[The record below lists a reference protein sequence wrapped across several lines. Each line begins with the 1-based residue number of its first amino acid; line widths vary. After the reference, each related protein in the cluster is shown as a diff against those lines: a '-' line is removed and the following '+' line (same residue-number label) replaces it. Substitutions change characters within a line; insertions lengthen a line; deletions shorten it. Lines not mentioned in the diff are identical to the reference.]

1 MPHLIAND
9 ILIPEMAAL
18 LQEGHQVR
26 FTPSGVSMRP
36 FIEGGK
42 DSVVLERKPRYRVGD
57 IVLMQLPTTYV
68 LHRLIAV
75 DGDRV
80 TLRGDG
86 NLYGVEQGTQADIL
100 GYVTEIR
107 SPKGCRK
114 IICKGRV
121 WHVLFPVR
129 GFLLK
134 VYPPFHLPLR
144 AFEISNP
151 RFLEKSNLRKIEKI
165 TKYYASKT
173 RFQIASAGQ

>member
-18 LQEGHQVR
+18 LREGHQVR

-114 IICKGRV
+114 IISKGRV
-121 WHVLFPVR
+121 WHALFPVR

-134 VYPPFHLPLR
+134 VYRHLFIYPFAKHPSR
-144 AFEISNP
+144 SNSSRSNP
-151 RFLEKSNLRKIEKI
+151 SRSNFSRSKQRKN
-165 TKYYASKT
+165 
-173 RFQIASAGQ
+173 